1 LRTFGFK
8 SPTSTPEPKPLR
20 PLQLVPSPAMTPQM
34 PARKLDPHPEDE
46 DDRRERSRLEAALKL
61 MGIDKSSHPSPSP
74 FPIPAP
80 TTTTGQS
87 VKRSSSMKSGTPLS
101 RLSSALGFSDQLP
114 PDPDPSTEKVDAAL
128 KEYDVKEQAR
138 RLSLSTGKEGGGYTS
153 PPRVTRRITD
163 TEVVRRSGTG
173 SISTLWSVND
183 TPSPDRR

>member
-20 PLQLVPSPAMTPQM
+20 PLQLVPSPAMTSGSL
-34 PARKLDPHPEDE
+34 ARKLDPHPEDE

-74 FPIPAP
+74 IPAS
-80 TTTTGQS
+80 TTGQS
-87 VKRSSSMKSGTPLS
+87 VKRSSSIKTSGTPLS

-114 PDPDPSTEKVDAAL
+114 PDPDPSPEKVDAAL

-153 PPRVTRRITD
+153 PPRFTRRITD
-163 TEVVRRSGTG
+163 TEMARGGGSG
-173 SISTLWSVND
+173 SISTLWSAND
-183 TPSPDRR
+183 TPSPDNLRR